1 MKGKDFVSIAA
12 ILLCVAAAAWM
23 SGIGFLFTMLGAV
36 ICGLLYVRRGWYP
49 VIGGV
54 VLGAVCAYA
63 LTQSLTSVVLAAVGV
78 GVPGCAMMIAWRK
91 KQGMREIVTAGTVGF
106 LLQTMLDFG
115 ITRWITG
122 KNVFAVMMEQ
132 VRENVNMMLP
142 QMRETL
148 EQSGAENAEESMQ
161 MLTEAYQV
169 LTETVE
175 QMIPAL
181 LFLLCAGM
189 AYIVLCGCTAVLRRR
204 GEETERITPF
214 TQLHTSRSM
223 VGAVLVMLVIG
234 MVVSQPVI
242 CGAALNIMTVLF
254 AYFIVCGISLF
265 CFFMKR
271 WIPRTWIRA
280 LTAVPITAVLC
291 FMMMMPICNPM
302 YLFMLLGVL
311 DSAFH
316 LRARVGQ
323 DRACSRT
330 RR

>member
-12 ILLCVAAAAWM
+12 ILLCVAAAAGLP
-23 SGIGFLFTMLGAV
+23 GIGFLFTMLGAV

-54 VLGAVCAYA
+54 ALGAVCAYA
-63 LTQSLTSVVLAAVGV
+63 VTQSLPAAILAAVGV
-78 GVPGCAMMIAWRK
+78 GVPGCAMMMAWRK

-106 LLQTMLDFG
+106 LVQTMLDFG
-115 ITRWITG
+115 ITRVITG
-122 KNVFAVMMEQ
+122 KNVFAAMMEAL
-132 VRENVNMMLP
+132 RENVNAMLP
-142 QMRETL
+142 QMREML
-148 EQSGAENAEESMQ
+148 ELSGAENTEESMRV
-161 MLTEAYQV
+161 LTEAYQV
-169 LTETVE
+169 LTDTVE

-189 AYIVLCGCTAVLRRR
+189 AYIVLCGCAAVLRRR
-204 GEETERITPF
+204 GEKTERISPF
-214 TQLHTSRSM
+214 TQLHASRSM

-234 MVVSQPVI
+234 MFVSQPVI

-265 CFFMKR
+265 CFFLKR
-271 WIPRTWIRA
+271 WIPRVWIRA
-280 LTAVPITAVLC
+280 LAAVPIVAVLC
-291 FMMMMPICNPM
+291 FMMLMPICNPM

-316 LRARVGQ
+316 FRTRVG
-323 DRACSRT
+323 RNEVC
-330 RR
+330 